1 MIQSH
6 WKVLEELACAF
17 RPLLMRQLR
26 AWEGLFPPERDSLT
40 GILQAL
46 AGLDDA
52 QRDNIFRG
60 IKSIPLP
67 ENLSDLHPLF
77 DEEKLL
83 DRCLRHFKKQG
94 TYQTWR
100 LAVDDIFQKLAPL
113 SEAAGTSSPKLVAVI
128 LGEGTTRKQTLEDPD
143 RRFLS
148 YFWNHLRPLGT
159 LFTNLEPGPGRKFAG
174 LLSDSP
180 AAEQGAPSLFTLFR
194 IFLGSPQIKVW
205 AIETGT
211 ELKPPASDPA
221 SSPTWFSFEQLRPV
235 MDRVTRKMAGE
246 MLRGV
251 SGPEA
256 LYQKVTDFKMEEL
269 GLPRYEDLRIQS
281 FIRQVIVQ
289 GSGALVINNSFAEW
303 AALHLALSYFEPCW
317 IYREGKEGKSA
328 EFFVAGFVDV
338 FAGHQA
344 GPSLISKLA
353 STLYVGAR

>member
-1 MIQSH
+1 MSRSEAIATGEERLKEFSPKARGMIQSH

-26 AWEGLFPPERDSLT
+26 AWEGLFPPERESLT

-46 AGLDDA
+46 ADLDEG

-83 DRCLRHFKKQG
+83 DRCLRHFQKQE
-94 TYQTWR
+94 TYQAWR

-174 LLSDSP
+174 PPSDPP
-180 AAEQGAPSLFTLFR
+180 APQQGAPSLFTRLR
-194 IFLGSPQIKVW
+194 IFLGSPQLKVR
-205 AIETGT
+205 AIGTGT
-211 ELKPPASDPA
+211 ELKPPASDPP
-221 SSPTWFSFEQLRPV
+221 SSPTWF
-235 MDRVTRKMAGE
+235 
-246 MLRGV
+246 
-251 SGPEA
+251 
-256 LYQKVTDFKMEEL
+256 
-269 GLPRYEDLRIQS
+269 
-281 FIRQVIVQ
+281 
-289 GSGALVINNSFAEW
+289 
-303 AALHLALSYFEPCW
+303 
-317 IYREGKEGKSA
+317 
-328 EFFVAGFVDV
+328 
-338 FAGHQA
+338 
-344 GPSLISKLA
+344 
-353 STLYVGAR
+353 